1 MRGGQALRGSS
12 ELHAWGDANLYVRRK
27 GAHLRLSM
35 EHRTAPSGEDVW
47 LDLVVKDQAVALAVR
62 DAPIEA
68 ETATLTPAHRIEQTL
83 AQAGRCLTQRELR
96 AQCKMQAARLGE
108 VLGTLISAGRVIK
121 TAEGYTLVSGPG
133 EQQVLFPS
141 PSTGLKGNGNGKR
154 SDQNSACDGG

>member
-12 ELHAWGDANLYVRRK
+12 ELHAWGDSNLYVRRK
-27 GAHLRLSM
+27 GAHLRLST

-68 ETATLTPAHRIEQTL
+68 ETATTTPAHRIERAL
-83 AQAGRCLTQRELR
+83 AQAGRFLTQRELR

-108 VLGTLISAGRVIK
+108 VLGTLISAGRVLK
-121 TAEGYTLVSGPG
+121 TAKGYELVGGAG
-133 EQQVLFPS
+133 EQPVLFPTLS
-141 PSTGLKGNGNGKR
+141 PGLKGNGNGKR
-154 SDQNSACDGG
+154 SERNSA